1 MILMSS
7 GAVESVVQLFTAIII
22 FVFVLF
28 ITFWTT
34 RFIAKYQKQTM
45 TSGNME
51 VVETTRIAPNKYLQ
65 IVRAGDRYFV
75 IGIGKDTITMLSEI
89 EAEQLNLKTD
99 SEGDIQPIDFR
110 AILEKAK
117 NSRKKQADK
126 DE

>member
-7 GAVESVVQLFTAIII
+7 GAVESFVQLLTAIII
-22 FVFVLF
+22 FAFVLF

-51 VVETTRIAPNKYLQ
+51 VMETTRIAPNKYLQ

-75 IGIGKDTITMLSEI
+75 IALGKDTITMLAEI
-89 EAEQLNLKTD
+89 EPEQLKLRKD
-99 SEGDIQPIDFR
+99 AEGDIQPIDFK

>member
-7 GAVESVVQLFTAIII
+7 GTLESVVQLFTAIII

-34 RFIAKYQKQTM
+34 KFIAKYQKQTM
-45 TSGNME
+45 ASGNME

-65 IVRAGDRYFV
+65 IVRAGNRYFM
-75 IGIGKDTITMLSEI
+75 IALGKETVTMLSELDP
-89 EAEQLNLKTD
+89 EQLELKED
-99 SEGDIQPIDFR
+99 VQGDIQPIDFK
-110 AILEKAK
+110 AIFDKAK
-117 NSRKKQADK
+117 NIRKKQADK

>member
-45 TSGNME
+45 VSGNME

-65 IVRAGDRYFV
+65 IVRVGDRYFV

-89 EAEQLNLKTD
+89 EQEQLNLKKD
-99 SEGDIQPIDFR
+99 SEGDIQPIDFK

>member
-7 GAVESVVQLFTAIII
+7 GAVESFVQLLTAIII
-22 FVFVLF
+22 FAFVLF

-51 VVETTRIAPNKYLQ
+51 VMETTRIAPNKYLQ

-75 IGIGKDTITMLSEI
+75 IALGKDTITMLAEI
-89 EAEQLNLKTD
+89 EPEQLKLRKD
-99 SEGDIQPIDFR
+99 AEGDMQPIDFK

>member
-65 IVRAGDRYFV
+65 IVRVGDRYFV

>member
-7 GAVESVVQLFTAIII
+7 GAVESFVQLLTAIII

-75 IGIGKDTITMLSEI
+75 IALGKDTITMLAEI
-89 EAEQLNLKTD
+89 EPEQLKLRKD
-99 SEGDIQPIDFR
+99 AEGDIQPIDFK